1 MNYIKSKR
9 SNISP
14 FLAIDMLTRANR
26 LKSKGKDIIHMDVG
40 EPGFNTPRHILKYAK
55 TIIEEKKVGYT
66 EAIGIPELREKI
78 VGHYD
83 YWYGET
89 VKSECVAVTAG
100 ASGAFVLALLALFDP
115 GDKVAIM
122 TPYYP
127 AYINALKALN
137 LDIVYIEGEAKDSY
151 QPTLEKLNN
160 ITNNIKGIVIASP
173 ANPTG
178 SLIKNNILKQIANW
192 GKKNNITII
201 SDEIYHGIEYAKASE
216 TILRY
221 NKNAIVINS
230 FSKYFCMTGWRLGW
244 LIAPKNIISII
255 EKLSMSLFL
264 CPPTFSQLIA
274 VKAFD
279 NYNVL
284 SKNVLI
290 YKNNRDLLINAFEDM
305 GFSKYAPPDGAF
317 YLYIDVSKITDNS
330 TELAIKLL
338 KEAGVSSTPGRDF
351 DYKSGCKF
359 IRFSYA
365 GNNKQIIEG
374 AKRIDNW
381 IKSKFK

>member
-1 MNYIKSKR
+1 MNTIKSKR

-14 FLAIDMLTRANR
+14 FLAIDMLTRANK

-83 YWYGET
+83 YYYSEK

-137 LDIVYIEGEAKDSY
+137 IDIVYIEGDTKSSY
-151 QPTLEKLNN
+151 QPTLEKLKN
-160 ITNNIKGIVIASP
+160 IRNSIKGLVIASP

-178 SLIKNNILKQIANW
+178 SVIKSDVLKKIANW
-192 GKKNNITII
+192 SKENNVTII
-201 SDEIYHGIEYAKASE
+201 SDEIYHGIEYGKPSE

-221 NKNAIVINS
+221 NKNAIIINS
-230 FSKYFCMTGWRLGW
+230 FSKIFCMTGWRLGW

-284 SKNVLI
+284 NKNVLI
-290 YKNNRDLLINAFEDM
+290 YKSNRDLLINAFEDM

-317 YLYIDVSKITDNS
+317 YLYIDVSKVTNNS

-338 KEAGVSSTPGRDF
+338 KEAGVSSTPGTDF
-351 DYKSGCKF
+351 DYKSGYKF

-365 GNNKQIIEG
+365 GSNKEIIEG

-381 IKSKFK
+381 IKRKI